1 MGVSPYLFWPDVI
14 ATVSS
19 KGQLTLPKALRDRL
33 GIKTGSRIRLSLTP
47 QGGFQGEPVRLSPEA
62 FWALADEGPAAKRV
76 MTFEDM
82 DAAKARRVW

>member
-1 MGVSPYLFWPDVI
+1 MPDLPYFFWPDVI

-19 KGQLTLPKALRDRL
+19 KGQLTLPKALRESL

-47 QGGFQGEPVRLSPEA
+47 QGGFQGEPVRLSPEE
-62 FWALADEGPAAKRV
+62 FWQLADAGPASTRV
-76 MTFEDM
+76 MTFEEM